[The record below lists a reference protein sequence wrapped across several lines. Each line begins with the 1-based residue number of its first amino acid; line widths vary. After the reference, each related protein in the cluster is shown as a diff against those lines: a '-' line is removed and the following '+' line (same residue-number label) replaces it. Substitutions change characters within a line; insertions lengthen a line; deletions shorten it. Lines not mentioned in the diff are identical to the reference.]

1 MAYFF
6 ESMIKTASYLK
17 RKKGKNLKPEDLN
30 NKTPIYLLAS
40 SQYSIVLGILPS
52 LHKCSIS
59 LEKSFVEVPAFFI
72 QVLPRARCTM
82 VCQDRKQSENTKI

>member
-1 MAYFF
+1 
-6 ESMIKTASYLK
+6 MIKTACYLK
-17 RKKGKNLKPEDLN
+17 RKKENNLKPEDLN

-40 SQYSIVLGILPS
+40 SQYSIVLGIPS

-72 QVLPRARCTM
+72 QVLPRARCSSQNCT
-82 VCQDRKQSENTKI
+82 NLPLNYT